1 MEGASKITYT
11 LLWQFFDTSKFNRNI
26 YYLLLYSNIFQG
38 HFKIGR
44 ALPQLHKNCETFYI
58 QVSCCKNSFW
68 SIWGAC
74 TNIIKKDCIHDALIY
89 IWTKKHKK
97 QPYRFTANC
106 WQSFLFHHRIP
117 STSCWT
123 VLYCWQL
130 LQTVQFPT
138 ICFKLWWLMP
148 KLTNRKKLNE
158 WSELYLR
165 NCNAHYGDFLMQ
177 ENCRQNWH
185 GCWHHYLQPYFPKD
199 SVSWLFSWM
208 ILWGGPMFRHQRP
221 LLHKSRLK
229 ITQNHD
235 AILVIS

>member
-89 IWTKKHKK
+89 IYEPKNTKNNLTGSQQIADKVFFSIIEYLPLVAEQCFIVDSYFKLS
-97 QPYRFTANC
+97 
-106 WQSFLFHHRIP
+106 SFLP
-117 STSCWT
+117 Y
-123 VLYCWQL
+123 VLNY
-130 LQTVQFPT
+130 
-138 ICFKLWWLMP
+138 
-148 KLTNRKKLNE
+148 
-158 WSELYLR
+158 
-165 NCNAHYGDFLMQ
+165 D
-177 ENCRQNWH
+177 
-185 GCWHHYLQPYFPKD
+185 D
-199 SVSWLFSWM
+199 
-208 ILWGGPMFRHQRP
+208 
-221 LLHKSRLK
+221 
-229 ITQNHD
+229 
-235 AILVIS
+235 